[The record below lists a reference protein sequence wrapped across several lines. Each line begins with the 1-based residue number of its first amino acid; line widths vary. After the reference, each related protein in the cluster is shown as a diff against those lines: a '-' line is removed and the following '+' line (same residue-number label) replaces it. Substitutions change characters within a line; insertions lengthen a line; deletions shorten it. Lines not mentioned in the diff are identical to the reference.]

1 MSIENEVPVTEV
13 LPPTKTSD
21 VLLLEV
27 VQTISKAF
35 ALNPENGWF
44 IESFDEFFDK
54 AFDKALDNADVLEED
69 DIEDFQSESDVEQ
82 LIERAIDDIDWN
94 DKVTDVIDE
103 IDFETKFTEVL
114 DEYVFSDET
123 IESINNQLKKS
134 EDSRLA
140 QLELE
145 VETLQTKIA
154 LCLETFEMIKVVFQ
168 SLNEVKAKLL

>member
-13 LPPTKTSD
+13 LPPTKTND

-54 AFDKALDNADVLEED
+54 ALDNADVLEED

-82 LIERAIDDIDWN
+82 LIEKAIDDIDWH

-140 QLELE
+140 QLESE

>member
-1 MSIENEVPVTEV
+1 MPSENKTPIENEIPITR
-13 LPPTKTSD
+13 TSD

-35 ALNPENGWF
+35 ALNEKDGWF
-44 IESFDEFFDK
+44 IQSFAEFLDKSDVVEES
-54 AFDKALDNADVLEED
+54 
-69 DIEDFQSESDVEQ
+69 DIEDFQSESDVEE
-82 LIERAIDDIDWN
+82 LIERAIDDIDWQ
-94 DKVTDVIDE
+94 DKITDVLNDYDYE
-103 IDFETKFTEVL
+103 EKVTEVL
-114 DEYVFSDET
+114 DEYIFSDET

-154 LCLETFEMIKVVFQ
+154 LCLESFEMMKVVFQ
-168 SLNEVKAKLL
+168 SLNQVKAKLL